1 MPPLQSGSEDLNLAN
16 VASDTTPERAESGS
30 YLREVWSELRKTV
43 WPTWP
48 ELRQMT
54 GVVVVAVVLLGVFL
68 GLVDFGLTAAL
79 APLYTTTTPAVTPA
93 PTVSAAP
100 TPVVSPSPAASPS
113 SAATPKPSATP

>member
-1 MPPLQSGSEDLNLAN
+1 MAN
-16 VASDTTPERAESGS
+16 VASDTSPERGESGS

-54 GVVVVAVVLLGVFL
+54 GVVIVTVVLMAAFL

-79 APLYTTTTPAVTPA
+79 APLYTTTAPATVTPT
-93 PTVSAAP
+93 PTAGATPSATA
-100 TPVVSPSPAASPS
+100 TPSVSPGPTATPS
-113 SAATPKPSATP
+113 AAATP

>member
-1 MPPLQSGSEDLNLAN
+1 LAN
-16 VASDTTPERAESGS
+16 VVSETPAEGAESGG

-54 GVVVVAVVLLGVFL
+54 GVVIVTVVLLGAFL
-68 GLVDFGLTAAL
+68 GLVDFGLTALL

-93 PTVSAAP
+93 PSATAPATAAPSAAP
-100 TPVVSPSPAASPS
+100 SSTPTATPPASP
-113 SAATPKPSATP
+113 TP